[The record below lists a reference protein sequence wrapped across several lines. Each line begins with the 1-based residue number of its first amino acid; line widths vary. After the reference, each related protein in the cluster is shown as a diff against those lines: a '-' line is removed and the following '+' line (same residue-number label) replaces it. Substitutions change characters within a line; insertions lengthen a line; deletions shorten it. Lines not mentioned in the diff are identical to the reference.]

1 MDSNGSE
8 NENSHDNSNDCDGC
22 TEKDTPQ
29 SLKMKIEEA
38 RFNCLNF
45 LIVCLIYSNLWIELE
60 FKNYVWISFDI
71 YFALINLKMVGLIHF
86 APFGQFGRLGK
97 KLVGLS

>member
-8 NENSHDNSNDCDGC
+8 NGNSHDNSNDCDGC

-38 RFNCLNF
+38 KFNCLNF
-45 LIVCLIYSNLWIELE
+45 LIVYLIYSNL
-60 FKNYVWISFDI
+60 
-71 YFALINLKMVGLIHF
+71 
-86 APFGQFGRLGK
+86 
-97 KLVGLS
+97 